1 MTTTT
6 RNTVLALLA
15 SLTLAVASSALA
27 SQPKALLISPHPYG
41 EVLPKFG
48 FNSYNIHGVGER
60 VTRVRW
66 GGLAS
71 QFGIEPGDII
81 LAMNEF
87 ALTYHGA
94 WNDAL
99 RDAML
104 YHDGEVQLVIR
115 DVRTGSIAYRSAFL
129 GSGIYGPITPKSQA
143 VAYHGHT
150 TSHVVVGN
158 GPITSKSKKGPS
170 QPKYNMNDQ
179 LKKLAQMFKEKN

>member
-6 RNTVLALLA
+6 RNTVLALVA
-15 SLTLAVASSALA
+15 ALTLAGASRVTA
-27 SQPKALLISPHPYG
+27 SQPQPLLISHDPYC

-71 QFGIEPGDII
+71 QLGLEPGDVI

-94 WNDAL
+94 WNEAL
-99 RDAML
+99 RDAMQF
-104 YHDGEVQLVIR
+104 HGGEVELVVR
-115 DVRTGSIAYRSAFL
+115 DVRTGSIAYRTAYV
-129 GSGIYGPITPKSQA
+129 GSNFHGPITPKSQ
-143 VAYHGHT
+143 VVGYHGHT
-150 TSHVVVGN
+150 NSHVVVGN
-158 GPITSKSKKGPS
+158 GPITTKSKKGPG
-170 QPKYNMNDQ
+170 QPKFNMNDQ
-179 LKKLAQMFKEKN
+179 LKKLAQLINKD